1 MSSPLAGKLAAA
13 AALAALL
20 AGAPSM
26 ANTPAPAA
34 PEWVSKPT
42 ASVIEHYYPVRAKL
56 DSRNGKASM
65 RCGVTAEGTLEDCRV
80 LSETPKPYGFGD
92 SLLSMAQFF
101 RMKPHDANGNP
112 VAGMDVTVQLS
123 FYIK

>member
-1 MSSPLAGKLAAA
+1 MPRSAAIVLTVA
-13 AALAALL
+13 AALALL
-20 AGAPSM
+20 GFAASSA
-26 ANTPAPAA
+26 ANTPAAS

-56 DSRNGKASM
+56 NSLNGKASM
-65 RCGVTAEGTLEDCRV
+65 RCSVTPTGALESCRV
-80 LSETPKPYGFGD
+80 LSETPKPYGFGA

-123 FYIK
+123 FYMK